1 MVSLCQHCCLQQKWA
16 MRAAEEMLRDSDN
29 EVQVE
34 QTEKWKGVRVCRD
47 VMRICC
53 VWRTERGRGS
63 QILV

>member
-1 MVSLCQHCCLQQKWA
+1 
-16 MRAAEEMLRDSDN
+16 MRAAEEMRRDSDN